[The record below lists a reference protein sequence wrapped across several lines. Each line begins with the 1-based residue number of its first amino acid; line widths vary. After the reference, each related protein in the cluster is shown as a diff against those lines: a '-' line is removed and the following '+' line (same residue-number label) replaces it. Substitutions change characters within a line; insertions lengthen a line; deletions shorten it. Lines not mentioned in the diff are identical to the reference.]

1 MNKFNKQTQTNNIW
15 KLFQL
20 IQDHGAIS
28 RAQIKEES
36 GLSWG
41 TVSSVI
47 NKLEKKGFIEEN
59 PIESNKVGRKKGLI
73 TIANNSN
80 FVLGIDINVSGLTFI
95 VTDLKWEVH
104 QIVQGSILDFDK
116 DSIIEQIL
124 QTSEELIKKF
134 SNFLFVAIS
143 LQGRISRKK
152 DVSREISGFSN
163 WKDIPIKSLFEKK
176 FGIPTFLYHDP
187 DCLLAFHKINND
199 IQIKNKGH
207 YALIKIDN
215 SIGISLL
222 LDDVV
227 FEDSNGRC
235 PEIAHS
241 IVEYDGEPCYCGKK
255 GCLESYI
262 SINGLTNLYN
272 KKYNKS
278 LSIKDY
284 CQLLNKKDEKAS
296 ELLLN
301 NSKYLAATIS
311 NLFQLFSPQ
320 QLIIGG
326 KLAKYADIYMP
337 FIKEYLKNNGEN
349 HSKLVV
355 GEYKLEACALGACVL
370 TINNNFKSLIK
381 E

>member
-20 IQDHGAIS
+20 IQDRGPIS

-47 NKLEKKGFIEEN
+47 NKLEKKGFIEEK
-59 PIESNKVGRKKGLI
+59 PIETNKVGRKKGLI
-73 TIANNSN
+73 SIANNSN

-104 QIVQGSILDFDK
+104 QIVQDSILDFDK
-116 DSIIEQIL
+116 DAIVEQIL
-124 QTSEELIKKF
+124 RTSEELIKKF
-134 SNFLFVAIS
+134 SNFLFIAIS

-152 DVSREISGFSN
+152 DISREIGGFSN
-163 WKDIPIKSLFEKK
+163 WKDVPIKALFEKK
-176 FGIPTFLYHDP
+176 FNIPTFLYHDP
-187 DCLLAFHKINND
+187 DCLMAFHKINND

-207 YALIKIDN
+207 YVLLKIDN

-222 LDDVV
+222 LDGVV

-235 PEIAHS
+235 PEIAHT

-255 GCLESYI
+255 GCLECYM
-262 SINGLTNLYN
+262 SIKGLTGLYN
-272 KKYNKS
+272 KKFNKS

-284 CQLLNKKDEKAS
+284 SHLLNKEDKQAT
-296 ELLLN
+296 ELLVN

-326 KLAKYADIYMP
+326 KLAKYEDLYISS
-337 FIKEYLKNNGEN
+337 IREELKNNGEN
-349 HSKLVV
+349 PTKLVV

-370 TINNNFKSLIK
+370 TINYNLKSLIN
-381 E
+381 

>member
-116 DSIIEQIL
+116 NSIIEQIL

-272 KKYNKS
+272 KKYNES

-284 CQLLNKKDEKAS
+284 CQLLNKRDEKAS

-301 NSKYLAATIS
+301 NAKYLAATIS

-349 HSKLVV
+349 PSKLVV